1 MQHSGFI
8 LVMQSSTKEEHTMA
22 TLVRW
27 DPVRELAAWQNDV
40 ERLMGTFL
48 RGAAVGANGGERWAP
63 AMDVWET
70 EDELVYAFDLPG
82 IPEEK
87 ISIELEDG
95 TLTVSAERER
105 STEVE
110 KDRFYRFERRFGSF
124 ARSIG
129 LPQGV
134 TEESVRADYKD
145 GVLELHVTKPKA
157 PEPRKI
163 QIGHGSKTTIEG
175 KAAKK

>member
-1 MQHSGFI
+1 
-8 LVMQSSTKEEHTMA
+8 MA

-48 RGAAVGANGGERWAP
+48 RGATAGANGGDRWAP

-82 IPEEK
+82 IPEDK

-95 TLTVSAERER
+95 SVTVSAERER
-105 STEVE
+105 SEEVS
-110 KDRFYRFERRFGSF
+110 KDRFYRFERRYGGFS
-124 ARSIG
+124 RTIG
-129 LPQGV
+129 LPPGV
-134 TEESVRADYKD
+134 GENEIRADHAD

-163 QIGHGSKTTIEG
+163 QIGKGGPATIEG
-175 KAAKK
+175 KVAKK

>member
-1 MQHSGFI
+1 
-8 LVMQSSTKEEHTMA
+8 MA

-27 DPVRELAAWQNDV
+27 DPARELAQWQNDV

-48 RGAAVGANGGERWAP
+48 RGAPAGRNGEQRWAP
-63 AMDVWET
+63 PVDVWET

-82 IPEEK
+82 IPEDK
-87 ISIELEDG
+87 ISIEFEDG

-105 STEVE
+105 TDEVSQE
-110 KDRFYRFERRFGSF
+110 RFYRFERRYGSF
-124 ARSIG
+124 TRSIG

-134 TEESVRADYKD
+134 TENDIRADYKD

-163 QIGHGSKTTIEG
+163 QIGKGSQATIEG
-175 KAAKK
+175 KASKK

>member
-1 MQHSGFI
+1 
-8 LVMQSSTKEEHTMA
+8 MA

-48 RGAAVGANGGERWAP
+48 RGAARGTNGDDRWAP

-70 EDELVYAFDLPG
+70 EDEIVYAFDLPG

-87 ISIELEDG
+87 ISIELEDS

-105 STEVE
+105 SEEVS
-110 KDRFYRFERRFGSF
+110 KDRFYRFERRYGSF
-124 ARSIG
+124 SRSIG

-134 TEESVRADYKD
+134 AEDDITAAYGN

-163 QIGHGSKTTIEG
+163 QIGANAHKTIEG
-175 KAAKK
+175 TAAEK

>member
-1 MQHSGFI
+1 
-8 LVMQSSTKEEHTMA
+8 MA

-27 DPVRELAAWQNDV
+27 DPARELAQWQNDV

-48 RGAAVGANGGERWAP
+48 RGTGAGPNGEQRWAP
-63 AMDVWET
+63 PVDVWET

-82 IPEEK
+82 IPEDK
-87 ISIELEDG
+87 ISIEFEDG
-95 TLTVSAERER
+95 TLTLSAERER
-105 STEVE
+105 EQEV
-110 KDRFYRFERRFGSF
+110 KQDRYYRFERRYGSF
-124 ARSIG
+124 TRSIG

-134 TEESVRADYKD
+134 TEGDIRADYKD

-163 QIGHGSKTTIEG
+163 QIGKGRQATIEG
-175 KAAKK
+175 KASKK